1 MGAEC
6 ADNTAFHRSHPVLPC
21 RGHQGRKTG
30 RRQKVSC
37 IYGARLA
44 AHIHHHPCPA
54 RAIRPYG
61 ALPRSLLITDCRKKA
76 RRRAKSKNNNNW
88 KMEEQS
94 RAWWKFEL
102 GTKIGGRGG
111 WNGWLEDFPSFLEES
126 QFGADWI
133 GPAGLALGVRCP
145 LWEISSMGNRTCNIL
160 PPFSGL
166 IPYSSATIVLGLKTF
181 CTSTVFKIYH
191 LQVPF
196 RIVHEEIKCK

>member
-44 AHIHHHPCPA
+44 AHIHHHPCHA

-111 WNGWLEDFPSFLEES
+111 WNGWLEDFPSFLKES

-133 GPAGLALGVRCP
+133 GPAGISLGVRCP
-145 LWEISSMGNRTCNIL
+145 LLRNQLDGKQDLQHPSTLLRSYSVFLCNNSIGFENIL
-160 PPFSGL
+160 YK
-166 IPYSSATIVLGLKTF
+166 YSFQHLPL
-181 CTSTVFKIYH
+181 TST
-191 LQVPF
+191 L
-196 RIVHEEIKCK
+196 